1 MTNSEISKTDLIN
14 LIRNWTQLDDELK
27 IIQKNLKEKKN
38 KKKQITEQLVAIM
51 RNNEID
57 CFDINNGKL
66 IYTQNKLKTSINK
79 PYLLDIISKY
89 FNDDSSIEIEKVTDY
104 ILNNRNIKIKEGI
117 RCKFNKN

>member
-104 ILNNRNIKIKEGI
+104 ILNNRNIKLKEGI